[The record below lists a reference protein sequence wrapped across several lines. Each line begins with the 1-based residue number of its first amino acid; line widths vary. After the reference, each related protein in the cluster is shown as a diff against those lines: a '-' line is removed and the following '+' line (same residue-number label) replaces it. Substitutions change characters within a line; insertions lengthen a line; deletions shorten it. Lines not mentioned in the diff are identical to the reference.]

1 MSEFPKTTASKKAKL
16 SDVARL
22 ANVSAS
28 TVSRVL
34 NQPQIVRPEIR
45 ERVQNAIV
53 MLDYSPDRMAKALSS
68 GKSHTIGTVVPTIG
82 GSAIFSDGV
91 EALQD
96 ELETR
101 GYSLLVSS
109 SQYDLEREFQ
119 QIKTLLD
126 YGAAGLVLVGDTFSS
141 DALRLIKKF
150 GIPTVTTYTN
160 KSRHGIPAIGIDN
173 RLAAQNLTRLLLSLG
188 HKKFGII
195 ANIALQN
202 DRSQARVDGV
212 RDALAE
218 AGVPLPISNVVEVKL
233 PTIENGR
240 RGLAGLLELVAVPTA
255 IVCTT
260 DALALGVM
268 SEARRRGLHIPDD
281 MSVVGFDDI
290 DVAAETDPAL
300 TTVKNP
306 AAEIGRI
313 AAEYLSRAM
322 DGHTIPLETELPAR
336 LSVRSST
343 GVAPADRSS
352 AEVSPLE

>member
-1 MSEFPKTTASKKAKL
+1 MTMSHFPKSTATKKAKL

-22 ANVSAS
+22 AEVSAS

-34 NQPQIVRPEIR
+34 NQPEIVRAEIR
-45 ERVQNAIV
+45 ERVQKAIE
-53 MLDYSPDRMAKALSS
+53 MLDYTPDRMAKALSS
-68 GKSHTIGTVVPTIG
+68 GRSHTIGTVVPTIG
-82 GSAIFSDGV
+82 GSAIFADGV

-96 ELETR
+96 ELESL

-119 QIKTLLD
+119 QIKTLLN

-141 DALRLIKKF
+141 DAMRMIKNQ

-160 KSRHGIPAIGIDN
+160 RSRHGIPAIGIDN
-173 RLAAQNLTRLLLSLG
+173 RLAGRNLTRLLLELG
-188 HKKFGII
+188 HKKFGVI
-195 ANIALQN
+195 ANTGLQN

-218 AGVPLPISNVVEVKL
+218 AGVPLPLNNVVEVKL

-240 RGLAGLLELVAVPTA
+240 RGLATLLETEAVPTA
-255 IVCTT
+255 IICTT
-260 DALALGVM
+260 DALALGAM
-268 SEARRRGLHIPDD
+268 SEARRKGIHIPDD
-281 MSVVGFDDI
+281 MSFVGFDDI

-313 AAEYLSRAM
+313 AADYLNRAM
-322 DGHTIPLETELPAR
+322 AGQPIPLETELPAT
-336 LSVRSST
+336 LSVRAST
-343 GVAPADRSS
+343 AVAPGARS
-352 AEVSPLE
+352 